1 MTVIGWAVGVI
12 AVVTLLGIVGAFVLS
27 ELLGGVPGPV
37 MRALWVLE
45 HFRDG
50 RWRAT
55 ALARETRNGARTIAR
70 MFRTKGEAVRV
81 VRYVPEA
88 CHGPR

>member
-37 MRALWVLE
+37 MRE
-45 HFRDG
+45 R
-50 RWRAT
+50 R
-55 ALARETRNGARTIAR
+55 
-70 MFRTKGEAVRV
+70 
-81 VRYVPEA
+81 
-88 CHGPR
+88 